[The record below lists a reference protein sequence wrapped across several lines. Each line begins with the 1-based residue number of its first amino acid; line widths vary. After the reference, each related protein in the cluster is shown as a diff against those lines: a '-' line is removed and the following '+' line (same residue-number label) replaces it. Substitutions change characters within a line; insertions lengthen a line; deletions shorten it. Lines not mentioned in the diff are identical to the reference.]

1 LTVGDVASVF
11 KHPVVFAEDVVQIV
25 DGAVAYSVVKV
36 VQASDLVE
44 PFFRVYPVK
53 AV

>member
-1 LTVGDVASVF
+1 VVASDTVGV
-11 KHPVVFAEDVVQIV
+11 V